1 MNWHLVTSVFVV
13 VVLKIVGMTFF
24 LFYFPQIFG
33 ENNDGFIPTGSY
45 GTVPQIFGTTNMGFV
60 PTQSYNGTACSK
72 GWDFYQG
79 KCFFLSTD
87 ELSWIKSKNYCE
99 AQGSSL
105 AIINRP
111 EELKFLQDI
120 IGAEKYFIG
129 LTYKST
135 EKKWLWINNRLFNG
149 NITNQHPEFG
159 CVTIGLTNTYDA
171 ASCDI
176 SYRWICEKRAE

>member
-45 GTVPQIFGTTNMGFV
+45 
-60 PTQSYNGTACSK
+60 GTACSK